1 MGDRPSPKKST
12 NLADLFQTIGLINQL
27 ESYNSGNGST
37 SVASSM
43 LANSPSW
50 MKSKVK
56 SGNCSTV
63 HQDHFGPKSS
73 LSDKLS
79 STCSEEFF

>member
-27 ESYNSGNGST
+27 EAYNSGNGST

-43 LANSPSW
+43 LANSPS
-50 MKSKVK
+50 MDEVKSKVGK
-56 SGNCSTV
+56 LFNRPSGS
-63 HQDHFGPKSS
+63 FWSK
-73 LSDKLS
+73 K
-79 STCSEEFF
+79 